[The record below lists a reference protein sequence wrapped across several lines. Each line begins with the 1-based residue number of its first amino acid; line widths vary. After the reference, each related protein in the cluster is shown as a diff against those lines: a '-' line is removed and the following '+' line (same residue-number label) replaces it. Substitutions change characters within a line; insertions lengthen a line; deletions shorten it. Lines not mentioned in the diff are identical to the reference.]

1 MSCLTPEQIYLY
13 LERGTESVERRA
25 IETHLNTCPSCRR
38 AVEERA
44 ILHEASLNL
53 PPLEVPPGFAR
64 TVLNKIPVMG
74 ASSRAWIAALVSG
87 VGILLL
93 VFMGATLLTGQSIPG
108 FLASTGRTLGRLFS
122 HSAAFLGK
130 ALEISLVGF
139 RLVGEFFEGLMK
151 ILNILSSYLLRPE
164 TAIPA
169 LFLALLLTFLFVVG
183 MKRILLSGEKT

>member
-13 LERGTESVERRA
+13 LEKGMESAERQA
-25 IETHLNTCPSCRR
+25 IRTHLNACPACRR
-38 AVEERA
+38 AVEEREV
-44 ILHEASLNL
+44 LHEASLTL

-64 TVLNKIPVMG
+64 TVLDKIPVMG
-74 ASSRAWIAALVSG
+74 ASSSAWIAALVSG
-87 VGILLL
+87 VGVLLL

-122 HSAAFLGK
+122 HSAAVLGK

-139 RLVGEFFEGLMK
+139 RLVGEFLEGLRK
-151 ILNILSSYLLRPE
+151 ILSVLSSYLLRPE

-169 LFLALLLTFLFVVG
+169 LFLTLLLAFLFIIG